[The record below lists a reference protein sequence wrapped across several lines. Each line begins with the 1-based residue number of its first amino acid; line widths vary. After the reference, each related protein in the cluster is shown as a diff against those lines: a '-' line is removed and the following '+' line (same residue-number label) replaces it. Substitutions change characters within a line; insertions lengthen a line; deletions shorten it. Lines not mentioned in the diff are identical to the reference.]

1 MNEINRQVARARRRL
16 NTGLFFGTLAWTL
29 FVGLF
34 VAAMAWAVPKI
45 WSLEP
50 MIAAAQL
57 PTWYVG
63 WFSGGS
69 LLGFI
74 VALVRMFYR
83 GQSPVSAA
91 MEVDSRFGLKERL
104 SSALV
109 LSSTD
114 AESAAG
120 RALLSDA
127 SERAARIDVRD
138 QFPFHLSN
146 RAWLPA
152 IPAALLVALWFVP
165 DAPPKLV
172 VETNPVVNERKL
184 IESKVEEAKKA
195 IEEKVKQL
203 EEKGL
208 IDAVADLKTLA
219 KSLDDLKSDN
229 ADLKKDALV
238 KLNNLRDVLEKQRAE
253 IGDAAAM
260 KQNLE
265 RLKDAAQGPAQKLAE
280 AMADGDFEMAKKIVK
295 DLAAKLKAGKL
306 TELEK
311 KNLAKDL
318 QNLAEQAQKMIADHE
333 QAKQDLQEQIKQAQA
348 QGDLQK
354 AADLQEKLEKK
365 QAIDKQIEKMK
376 QAAENMKKCADCIG
390 NKEGAGAKQNNQ
402 PQPNKNGDQKKGGG
416 SEGKQGDQKSKTG
429 EGQPSDADMKKA
441 QQALEDLA
449 EQMDQMEMDQD
460 MMEQLKDL
468 EDDLQECKDGMN
480 NCENPGDKP
489 NNKPDWG
496 DWGKGNGRG
505 HGKRD
510 LKENETG
517 EFKSKVKA
525 QLQKGE
531 TVATGDA
538 DGNNIPGS
546 SIADARELVKAE
558 MAEQTDPLED
568 QQLPKAQRDQ
578 AKQYFEKLRG
588 GK

>member
-1 MNEINRQVARARRRL
+1 MES
-16 NTGLFFGTLAWTL
+16 F
-29 FVGLF
+29 
-34 VAAMAWAVPKI
+34 
-45 WSLEP
+45 
-50 MIAAAQL
+50 IATAQL
-57 PTWYVG
+57 PVWYAA
-63 WFSGGS
+63 WFAGGAILG
-69 LLGFI
+69 LL
-74 VALVRMFYR
+74 VALVRMFVQNR
-83 GQSPVSAA
+83 SPVDAA
-91 MEVDSRFGLKERL
+91 MEVDARFGLKERL

-109 LSSTD
+109 LSSAD
-114 AESAAG
+114 EASAAG
-120 RALLSDA
+120 QALVTDA
-127 SERAARIDVRD
+127 TERAARIDVRD
-138 QFPFHLSN
+138 QFPFRLSK

-152 IPAALLVALWFVP
+152 VPAATLLALWFVP
-165 DAPPKLV
+165 DAPSKV
-172 VETNPVVNERKL
+172 VIETNPVVNEKKL
-184 IESKVEEAKKA
+184 IEAKVQEARKA
-195 IEEKVKQL
+195 IEEKARQL

-208 IDAVADLKTLA
+208 KDAAADLQTLA
-219 KSLDDLKSDN
+219 KTLDELKSDN

-238 KLNNLRDVLEKQRAE
+238 KLNNLRDVLDKQRAE

-280 AMADGDFEMAKKIVK
+280 ALAEGEFEQAKKIVK
-295 DLAAKLKAGKL
+295 DLATKLKEGKL

-318 QNLAEQAQKMIADHE
+318 EKLAEQAQKMIADHE

-365 QAIDKQIEKMK
+365 QAMDKQIDKMK
-376 QAAENMKKCADCIG
+376 QAAENMKKCSDCIG
-390 NKEGAGAKQNNQ
+390 NSQGAGAKQNNQ
-402 PQPNKNGDQKKGGG
+402 PQPNKKGDTKKGGG
-416 SEGKQGDQKSKTG
+416 SEGKQGDQNSKSG

-449 EQMDQMEMDQD
+449 EQMEQMEMDQD
-460 MMEQLKDL
+460 MLEQLKDL
-468 EDDLQECKDGMN
+468 EDDLQQCKDGMN
-480 NCENPGDKP
+480 NCENPGGKPGQKPQWNDWDK
-489 NNKPDWG
+489 
-496 DWGKGNGRG
+496 GKGRG
-505 HGKRD
+505 AGKRD